1 MAARASDN
9 TPLTSP
15 PVGIR
20 TAPAAACGA
29 VAAPSPCQT
38 CSECISGPIVAHDC
52 AGECQA
58 VFGKR
63 IPPSRAEPHRVS
75 SNQQVRKGCCLA
87 SSAPL
92 CSCPLRLTNSPSL
105 QPTGG
110 CRIFLWVELTL
121 ACHACHK
128 VSLSTASTEQ
138 LASTGSFHG
147 CHSEPHEQQEVPS
160 TPHKFSLIPI
170 PSTPHKKHA
179 LSCTYPCAPAGTNFV
194 GCRGVGGRYEQY
206 LFVPA
211 GVGRK
216 AKARPSAE

>member
-1 MAARASDN
+1 MAARASGN
-9 TPLTSP
+9 TLLTSP

-20 TAPAAACGA
+20 VMTAPAAVCGA
-29 VAAPSPCQT
+29 VAAPSQHWI
-38 CSECISGPIVAHDC
+38 CSECISCPSMAHGC
-52 AGECQA
+52 AGKCQT
-58 VFGKR
+58 VSGER
-63 IPPSRAEPHRVS
+63 TPPSRAEPHRVS

-121 ACHACHK
+121 ACHQ
-128 VSLSTASTEQ
+128 VSLLTASTEQ

-147 CHSEPHEQQEVPS
+147 CHSQPHEQQEVPS

-179 LSCTYPCAPAGTNFV
+179 LSCTYRCVPTETNFV
-194 GCRGVGGRYEQY
+194 GRRRVGERYEQY
-206 LFVPA
+206 LYVPA
-211 GVGRK
+211 GVGPK